1 VTTNQNTTIEKTYAL
16 LACTE
21 CGAEAYASCNCHKA
35 YKPVDLAAKAI
46 AANPSKSN
54 RAIAAEI
61 GVSEPTV
68 RRARGASP
76 DAPDEHTGLDGKTYP
91 AKHKQAE
98 VTFAAPCDR
107 RKRVF
112 VQPIQP
118 DKPSDI
124 ISSLRAAWRE
134 VELHANAD
142 NKTMLKEAIG
152 NLIMKAT
159 RALKAMGGL
168 Q

>member
-1 VTTNQNTTIEKTYAL
+1 MKPTIEKTYAL

-54 RAIAAEI
+54 RTIAAEI
-61 GVSEPTV
+61 DVSEPTV

-76 DAPDEHTGLDGKTYP
+76 DAPDKHTGLDGKTYP

-98 VTFAAPCDR
+98 VSFGAPCDR

-112 VQPIQP
+112 VQPIQS
-118 DKPSDI
+118 DKLSDI
-124 ISSLRAAWRE
+124 DISSLRAAWQE
-134 VELHANAD
+134 VELHGRAD
-142 NKTMLKEAIG
+142 NKTMLKAAIG
-152 NLIMKAT
+152 NLIMTAT

>member
-1 VTTNQNTTIEKTYAL
+1 MKPTIEKTYAL

-54 RAIAAEI
+54 RAIADEI
-61 GVSEPTV
+61 GVSRETV
-68 RRARGASP
+68 NRARAGDTGVSP
-76 DAPDEHTGLDGKTYP
+76 ERIGKDGKTYP

-98 VTFAAPCDR
+98 VAFAAPCDR

-124 ISSLRAAWRE
+124 DISSLRAAWRE

-142 NKTMLKEAIG
+142 NKTMLKAAIG
-152 NLIMKAT
+152 NLIMTAT